1 MIVKK
6 FKEWFDDLS
15 PKAKKSLIY
24 AVAGAVVLLFS
35 LNIYKSRQE
44 STIQSAPE
52 KIKAVELDKDL
63 LRKTELA
70 ENRRKVESMGTAIE
84 KLQNEQKSLID
95 RYKNE
100 NNAASANKTLP
111 LKPGTPGSAAPG
123 SNAAQAGPG
132 AVTPGA
138 DTTLP
143 KIPDSSE
150 VEARGGHFPP
160 PPGQTTEQ
168 TGQQLPVP
176 LAPGATPGGSARVQQ
191 HQEKKTLG
199 EITVISNPT
208 KTEPQKKNER
218 TVYLPPSF
226 MSAIL
231 LTGLDAG
238 TSNSGQS
245 NPDPIL
251 LRVQTPAVLPN
262 DVKANL
268 SGCFVVAE
276 GQGRLDKERVDV
288 RLVSLSCLTREGSA
302 VIDTP
307 IKGFVTDADAKTGLA
322 GHVVSRMGA
331 SVART
336 LIAGMFQGA
345 GEMLKTESTSTMTSG
360 LGTVQSIDPSKVGS
374 YALGN
379 GMSTGSQRLAD
390 FYLTLAK
397 QATPVIEA
405 NADKHVTVVVSEG
418 KELVIKD
425 LKQQDDGLANNED

>member
-24 AVAGAVVLLFS
+24 TVAGAVVLLFS

-44 STIQSAPE
+44 STVQSAPE

-63 LRKTELA
+63 LQKTELA
-70 ENRRKVESMGTAIE
+70 ENRRKVEAMGTAIE

-100 NNAASANKTLP
+100 NKTLP
-111 LKPGTPGSAAPG
+111 PKPDSPGNAAPG

-138 DTTLP
+138 ETALP
-143 KIPDSSE
+143 KIPDSTE
-150 VEARGGHFPP
+150 VEARRGHFPP

-168 TGQQLPVP
+168 TAQQLPVP
-176 LAPGATPGGSARVQQ
+176 LAPGAAPGGSARVQQ

-199 EITVISNPT
+199 EITVISNPV
-208 KTEPQKKNER
+208 KTEAPKPRER

-288 RLVSLSCLTREGSA
+288 RLISLACLTKEGSA

-336 LIAGMFQGA
+336 LIAGMFSGA
-345 GEMLKTESTSTMTSG
+345 GDMMKTQATTTSVSG
-360 LGTVQSIDPSKVGS
+360 LGTVSTVDPAKIGS
-374 YALGN
+374 YAVGSGL
-379 GMSTGSQRLAD
+379 SAGSQRLAD

-425 LKQQDDGLANNED
+425 LKQQDGDLANNED

>member
-1 MIVKK
+1 MKK
-6 FKEWFDDLS
+6 LKEWFDNLS
-15 PKAKKSLIY
+15 PKAKKGLIY
-24 AVAGAVVLLFS
+24 LVAGALITLFS
-35 LNIYKSRQE
+35 LNIYKSRQQDN
-44 STIQSAPE
+44 TPTTPV
-52 KIKAVELDKDL
+52 KIKAVELDRDL
-63 LRKTELA
+63 LQKTELA
-70 ENRRKVESMGTAIE
+70 ENRRKVEEMGNAIE
-84 KLQNEQKSLID
+84 KLQSQQKALTERSPG
-95 RYKNE
+95 
-100 NNAASANKTLP
+100 NNPASTLKTPLP
-111 LKPGTPGSAAPG
+111 KSVTPDPPGSD
-123 SNAAQAGPG
+123 NA
-132 AVTPGA
+132 
-138 DTTLP
+138 LP

-150 VEARGGHFPP
+150 IESKTHIPP
-160 PPGQTTEQ
+160 PPGQAMSEQ
-168 TGQQLPVP
+168 HLPVP
-176 LAPGATPGGSARVQQ
+176 LAPGVSSSGRFTPQR
-191 HQEKKTLG
+191 QEMKTIG
-199 EITVISNPT
+199 EIAVVSNPV
-208 KTEPQKKNER
+208 KTEPLKKRER

-238 TSNSGQS
+238 TSNNGKN

-268 SGCFVVAE
+268 SGCFVVGE

-288 RLVSLSCLTREGSA
+288 RLVSLSCLTKEGSA

-331 SVART
+331 SAARA

-345 GEMLKTESTSTMTSG
+345 GEMMKTQATTTSVSG
-360 LGTVQSIDPSKVGS
+360 LGAVSSVDPSKIGS
-374 YALGN
+374 YAV
-379 GMSTGSQRLAD
+379 GSGLSAGSERLAD

-425 LKQQDDGLANNED
+425 LPQQDELENNEE